1 MARIVVIEDN
11 VDLGEIYRLSLEAA
25 GHEILGV
32 FDEPDLALARSDPG
46 TPADL
51 VILDE
56 RLGTRSGSSYVEPL
70 RRVYPAALF
79 LLVSADPEAVEA
91 ARRRGFDEAKRKPV
105 TLSHMVENIRGLL
118 SRPGNR

>member
-11 VDLGEIYRLSLEAA
+11 ADLGEIYRLSLEAA
-25 GHEILGV
+25 GHEVLGV
-32 FDEPDLALARSDPG
+32 FDEPDLALSSSDPA

-56 RLGTRSGSSYVEPL
+56 RLGSRSGSAYVEPF
-70 RRVYPAALF
+70 RRVWPSARF
-79 LLVSADPEAVEA
+79 LLVSADPDAVEA
-91 ARRRGFDEAKRKPV
+91 AVRRGFDEAKRKPV

-118 SRPGNR
+118 SRSR